1 MKLLLKYWLNEVK
14 DKKQLK
20 KKDQRRFFF
29 LNKKDLTL
37 SSWNHLNPNQA
48 LIKTFHRFKQF
59 YEH

>member
-29 LNKKDLTL
+29 NKNDLT
-37 SSWNHLNPNQA
+37 LNPNQA
-48 LIKTFHRFKQF
+48 LIKTFHRFQQF
-59 YEH
+59 SEH